1 MTEEF
6 LPLWRYRIEHVDTDA
21 SGVTHFSRYASLLET
36 VLLEALETT
45 GIGLAVLEV
54 ELMVTDLRV
63 RYLAPARFRDVII
76 GAAGLDHLGAAHL
89 RCRASLFREE
99 AEGDPTRL
107 VDGELRLA
115 SVSGTT
121 GRPAPLPASA
131 RAVWKGLMAHA

>member
-1 MTEEF
+1 MTEQL
-6 LPLWRYRIEHVDTDA
+6 LPLWRYRIEHVDTD
-21 SGVTHFSRYASLLET
+21 SFGVTHFSRYASLLET
-36 VLLEALETT
+36 VLLEAFETT
-45 GIGLAVLEV
+45 GVGLAALGV
-54 ELMVTDLRV
+54 ELMVTELRI

-99 AEGDPTRL
+99 AAGEPTRL

-115 SVSGTT
+115 SVSGAT